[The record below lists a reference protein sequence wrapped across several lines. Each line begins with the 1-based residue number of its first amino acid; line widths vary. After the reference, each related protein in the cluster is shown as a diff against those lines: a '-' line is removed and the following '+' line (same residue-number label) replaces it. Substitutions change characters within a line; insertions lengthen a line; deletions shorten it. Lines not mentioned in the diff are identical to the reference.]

1 MKAKIHVTA
10 IMKAGRWAGGDMVDY
25 YNRNILAGDG
35 GVAQYYRGS
44 SETPTQSIIY
54 RPPVVVRAA
63 V

>member
-1 MKAKIHVTA
+1 MKANIHVTA

-25 YNRNILAGDG
+25 YSRNILTGEG
-35 GVAQYYRGS
+35 GVAQCYRGS
-44 SETPTQSIIY
+44 SGTPTQSISY